1 MNVTLIGKTDTGILN
16 YTEFLAAIARRCYS
30 IKPFSHIKD
39 TVMPNSAEPKSK
51 QVDAKKLIKKII
63 ESGHH
68 CYDENTEVLTKEGFK
83 FWKDITTKDLLA
95 VFDPN
100 TRKLLRYEIPK
111 ELICNDYDGDMF
123 LYNSNKCSLMVT
135 PHHRLFCSL
144 SKSVKHRLNPTYEFH
159 YADET
164 LNTKRVKNKLVAESP
179 MRFTSSLG
187 TQMKK
192 NYNPLNLPLNK
203 LEAFSKLIGFFI
215 GDGYSSGGNIL
226 QFHLKKERKILY
238 LKQLCATLGFNLEIK
253 LRNKYIVKYNNI
265 GVWADN
271 NLYKKIDGKR
281 TKIIPNEYL
290 SSNEKII
297 RSIVDGLLNSDGS
310 INKTCIVFDTTSMD
324 VAYKMHALLCLI
336 GERWSL
342 KRKKLDKGFIYRLT
356 SANRHLEPHINDSRD
371 KKSYVK
377 KVHYKGKVYCARVS
391 TGLLLVRRGSDI
403 KYPILSGNS
412 ILEHISLT
420 FSIEDVPVYLVSQ
433 LTRHRMA
440 SFAVTS
446 FRYNNLTKKGMDD
459 TTYIPKE
466 LTNKQKEIFGEA
478 ILSSFSKYSK
488 LIEDGVKPEVA
499 RGVLPQGAFTNLI
512 MTMNV
517 RELFHFL
524 DLRNCLRA
532 DKPIRELAQE
542 ILKICETLDSYLFS
556 FAKHSCKDCSKF
568 ATCDV
573 VRTTPICKYN
583 IAEEKK

>member
-63 ESGHH
+63 DSGH
-68 CYDENTEVLTKEGFK
+68 
-83 FWKDITTKDLLA
+83 W
-95 VFDPN
+95 
-100 TRKLLRYEIPK
+100 
-111 ELICNDYDGDMF
+111 
-123 LYNSNKCSLMVT
+123 
-135 PHHRLFCSL
+135 
-144 SKSVKHRLNPTYEFH
+144 
-159 YADET
+159 
-164 LNTKRVKNKLVAESP
+164 
-179 MRFTSSLG
+179 
-187 TQMKK
+187 
-192 NYNPLNLPLNK
+192 
-203 LEAFSKLIGFFI
+203 
-215 GDGYSSGGNIL
+215 
-226 QFHLKKERKILY
+226 
-238 LKQLCATLGFNLEIK
+238 
-253 LRNKYIVKYNNI
+253 
-265 GVWADN
+265 
-271 NLYKKIDGKR
+271 
-281 TKIIPNEYL
+281 
-290 SSNEKII
+290 
-297 RSIVDGLLNSDGS
+297 
-310 INKTCIVFDTTSMD
+310 
-324 VAYKMHALLCLI
+324 
-336 GERWSL
+336 
-342 KRKKLDKGFIYRLT
+342 
-356 SANRHLEPHINDSRD
+356 
-371 KKSYVK
+371 
-377 KVHYKGKVYCARVS
+377 
-391 TGLLLVRRGSDI
+391 
-403 KYPILSGNS
+403 S

-446 FRYNNLTKKGMDD
+446 FRYNNLTKKGTEDI
-459 TTYIPKE
+459 TYVPRE
-466 LTNKQKEIFGEA
+466 LTDEQKEIFGEA

-556 FAKHSCKDCSKF
+556 FAKHSCKDCNKF
-568 ATCDV
+568 TTCDV